1 MDTPTHSLPLPQLQ
15 QNGKKLSSLD
25 SLPSSNPK
33 CSSSHSHPHL
43 SHHSHNNNPKNCL
56 DVGPSHQNTSAQG
69 NTHNHNYINRMRRSF
84 SNARPL
90 GSGLSLREQQQIRN
104 QQAFMNSINNSTDNS
119 LSLSITPPK
128 FMTTYLPV
136 DSQDQAR
143 LYNTNGYSTQ
153 QQSLQ
158 NGGNNSLPLP
168 STHTPRRASF
178 SLSTGSLNFNSSTS
192 PSMGSPSS
200 PSYSTIAVARAR
212 AAATAAAAEAGEG
225 GGQGVDAVGDQLG
238 IIGSG
243 VFPGASGVV
252 GGQQDPFSSPP
263 SSSRSQDLSFN
274 SRQSHPPLSDS
285 LTSSSESSL
294 LSDASVSSAG
304 SGSGSGPPS
313 SSSSSTSVSVAATQS
328 HLQNNADAEREIS
341 MILDNFL
348 YLGGD
353 LVEEEQ
359 VLELERLGI
368 KRVLNM
374 AINCDDLLWIE
385 RTGKDNGSY
394 LKVGLL
400 DHVDQDLKAASS
412 TSPVYVHCQA
422 GKSRS
427 VATVIGYLIQEHKWP
442 FKKAYDH
449 VVERRRIMSPNI
461 GFVSQLVM
469 LEERVLGPN
478 KAGGLAD

>member
-1 MDTPTHSLPLPQLQ
+1 
-15 QNGKKLSSLD
+15 
-25 SLPSSNPK
+25 
-33 CSSSHSHPHL
+33 
-43 SHHSHNNNPKNCL
+43 
-56 DVGPSHQNTSAQG
+56 
-69 NTHNHNYINRMRRSF
+69 MRRSF

-104 QQAFMNSINNSTDNS
+104 QQAFMNSINNNTDSS

-143 LYNTNGYSTQ
+143 LCNTNGYSTQ
-153 QQSLQ
+153 QQGLQ
-158 NGGNNSLPLP
+158 NGGNNSLSGGSNGSSGSSLSFP
-168 STHTPRRASF
+168 STNTPRRASF
-178 SLSTGSLNFNSSTS
+178 SLSTGSLNFNPSNSS
-192 PSMGSPSS
+192 SMASPSS

-212 AAATAAAAEAGEG
+212 AAAAAAAAEAGEG
-225 GGQGVDAVGDQLG
+225 GGQGVDAVGDELG

-243 VFPGASGVV
+243 AFPGASGVI

-263 SSSRSQDLSFN
+263 SSSKSQDLSFN
-274 SRQSHPPLSDS
+274 SRQSHPPLSES

-294 LSDASVSSAG
+294 LSDASVSSTG
-304 SGSGSGPPS
+304 SSSGSGPPS
-313 SSSSSTSVSVAATQS
+313 SSSSSTSASVVATQS

-359 VLELERLGI
+359 ILELERLGI

-385 RTGKDNGSY
+385 RAGKDNGSY

-400 DHVDQDLKAASS
+400 DHVDQDLKAGLDKAIKFIASS
-412 TSPVYVHCQA
+412 TTPVYVHCQA